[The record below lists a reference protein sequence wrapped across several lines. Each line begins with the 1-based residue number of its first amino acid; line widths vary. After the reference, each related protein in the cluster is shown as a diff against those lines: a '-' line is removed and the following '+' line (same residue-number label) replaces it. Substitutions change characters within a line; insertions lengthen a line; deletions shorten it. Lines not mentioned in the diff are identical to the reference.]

1 MTKRNPTR
9 TLLSVLLVLVLAV
22 SLAAIPVA
30 AADTDALADGIYLI
44 HGDMVKNDK
53 TTASMADKTINH
65 NVLLTVE
72 NGVCMIT
79 MQFDGL
85 TIGSQRGYL
94 GTLKYFETG
103 YTETAYGYPQGTTA
117 DAEVLSYQLNDDGSR
132 FSDTFGTDY
141 PRTLTYPMIPEAREN
156 GLVPLQVFVA
166 VMESIS
172 EGNGTQ
178 PVYLKLDWS
187 TLEQVSA
194 DDARLAPYTDPT
206 APATPD
212 EPVEDNS
219 VSITDP
225 VTGVT
230 VTVPEGAFST
240 DIMLVI
246 EEITEGETYDTAK
259 NNAFISGK
267 SFKLYEIHFE
277 NVEGVIVQPAQ
288 AVTVRLPIPEGFNA
302 ARLTAYHFDGET
314 SAVVKGTT
322 ENGEYVFAADKF
334 SPYALVDLS
343 TGNGLSGNTGLPGN
357 NTLPSGNNT
366 LPSGNKSLSGN
377 SGLNGNGSL
386 TLKNGGTT
394 GNQSLASGN
403 ASLKNGNAHTPQ
415 TGDERGNVITV
426 VAALTA
432 LNAALFTGVMIATK
446 KKKGKEEA

>member
-22 SLAAIPVA
+22 SLAAIPA
-30 AADTDALADGIYLI
+30 TAADTDALADGIYLI

-94 GTLKYFETG
+94 GELKYFESG
-103 YTETAYGYPQGTTA
+103 YTETEYGYPQGTTA
-117 DAEVLSYQLNDDGSR
+117 DAEILSYQMNDDGSR

-206 APATPD
+206 APVTPD

-219 VSITDP
+219 MSITDP

-246 EEITEGETYDTAK
+246 EELTEGETYDTAK

-302 ARLTAYHFDGET
+302 ARLTAYHFDGDT
-314 SAVVKGTT
+314 ATVVKGTA
-322 ENGEYVFAADKF
+322 ENGEYVFTADKF

-357 NTLPSGNNT
+357 NTLPSGN
-366 LPSGNKSLSGN
+366 KSLNGN
-377 SGLNGNGSL
+377 SGLSGNGSL
-386 TLKNGGTT
+386 TLKNGGAT
-394 GNQSLASGN
+394 GNQSLATGN

-426 VAALTA
+426 VAVLTVV
-432 LNAALFTGVMIATK
+432 NAALFAGVMIATK